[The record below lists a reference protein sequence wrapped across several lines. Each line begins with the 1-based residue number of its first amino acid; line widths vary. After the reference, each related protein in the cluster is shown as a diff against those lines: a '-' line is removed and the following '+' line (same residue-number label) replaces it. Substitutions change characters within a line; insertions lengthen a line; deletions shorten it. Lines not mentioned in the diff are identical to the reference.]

1 MFVAEERKRYEPD
14 GLTLEEASILFF
26 KEIARLKH
34 FSFELNDDLLD
45 CVRAHPISGG
55 NQG

>member
-1 MFVAEERKRYEPD
+1 MAEERKRYEPD

-45 CVRAHPISGG
+45 YVRAHPISGG